1 MAEEPNQASGRRNSM
16 VTVRVI
22 LGLLV
27 FLLGIALI
35 LFVFVQAYNL
45 FESIDDEI
53 AAVGKVADNPGP
65 VGDGEPSGPTGPTLG
80 QVALVIGLRIA
91 ILIALG
97 FLSGLVAT
105 QGVRMIAAHGEKERA

>member
-1 MAEEPNQASGRRNSM
+1 M

-45 FESIDDEI
+45 FETIDDEI
-53 AAVGKVADNPGP
+53 ASVGTVADNPGP
-65 VGDGEPSGPTGPTLG
+65 AHDGEPSGPAMPTGPTLG
-80 QVALVIGLRIA
+80 QVALAIGLRIG
-91 ILIALG
+91 ILVALG

-105 QGVRMIAAHGEKERA
+105 QGVRMIAAHGESERA